1 MAKGTWHTFARRVA
15 VAPIRLYQRFIS
27 PMLPASC
34 IYTPTCSQYAV
45 EAIRRHG
52 IVKGGWLAVRRI
64 VRCNPLHAGGYDP
77 VP

>member
-1 MAKGTWHTFARRVA
+1 MAEGSWRTGARRIA
-15 VAPIRLYQRFIS
+15 VAPIRFYQRVIS
-27 PMLPASC
+27 PLLPASC

-45 EAIRRHG
+45 EAIGRHG